1 MGCRFRSYCT
11 LDDTCHAYGSLYN
24 QCDSSDNIYSGQQS
38 RCSSPSPPPR
48 PSGCY
53 QTSCGG
59 DQASCY
65 QFSFSGS
72 SLEVTET
79 LQSGGDNCL
88 FNFNFGLSYVDS
100 DRVRFEENGTCSISS
115 CSSSSCT
122 CSSSISGMFNYN
134 LRGDVLTLVDGSQTT
149 FQLTEATCKS
159 YDNCSP
165 SPPSPPSPPRL
176 SGCYQTPC
184 GGGQASCYQ
193 FSFSGSSLEV
203 TQTINSGGVNCL
215 FDFNFGLSYL
225 GSDSIRF
232 EEKGACSISSCS
244 SSSCT
249 CSNWLHGTI
258 NYNLQGDVLTL
269 VDSTQAVQLTEA
281 TCKSY
286 DNSDNCSS
294 NSSSSMGLII
304 GIVCAV
310 GVVLLLVA
318 LALVWCY
325 CVRPQHQ
332 GDGVAESAV
341 VMKQV

>member
-122 CSSSISGMFNYN
+122 CSSSLNGMLNYN
-134 LRGDVLTLVDGSQTT
+134 LQGNVLTLVDGSQ
-149 FQLTEATCKS
+149 
-159 YDNCSP
+159 N
-165 SPPSPPSPPRL
+165 
-176 SGCYQTPC
+176 
-184 GGGQASCYQ
+184 
-193 FSFSGSSLEV
+193 
-203 TQTINSGGVNCL
+203 TI
-215 FDFNFGLSYL
+215 
-225 GSDSIRF
+225 
-232 EEKGACSISSCS
+232 
-244 SSSCT
+244 
-249 CSNWLHGTI
+249 
-258 NYNLQGDVLTL
+258 
-269 VDSTQAVQLTEA
+269 QLTEA

-332 GDGVAESAV
+332 GDGGAESAV